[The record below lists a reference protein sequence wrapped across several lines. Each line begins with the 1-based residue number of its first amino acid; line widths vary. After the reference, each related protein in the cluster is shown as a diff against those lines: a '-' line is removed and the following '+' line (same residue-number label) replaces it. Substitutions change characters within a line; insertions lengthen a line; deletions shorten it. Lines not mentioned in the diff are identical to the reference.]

1 MSGMNTRH
9 LRPSVLALVAG
20 LFLAPMAAH
29 AAPTATPVPVAASSA
44 ASLPSQQ
51 VSALD
56 NALIAAMKAGSA
68 GQDFKARYALL
79 APVIEQ
85 AYDLPVVTKNSVG
98 FLWST
103 LPAEQQQQLIALF
116 TQFTITSYVSQFD
129 SYGGQSLAV
138 QPGDKALGNKKIVQT
153 LLTPKGGS
161 SVQIDY
167 VVGQDNGSWKIND
180 VLLNGTISQVAVHAS
195 DFASLVKSGDAT
207 QLIAALK
214 AKIKTLQNL

>member
-1 MSGMNTRH
+1 MNIRH
-9 LRPSVLALVAG
+9 LRPSVLALVAS

-29 AAPTATPVPVAASSA
+29 AAPSTSP
-44 ASLPSQQ
+44 SLPSQQ
-51 VSALD
+51 VTALD
-56 NALIAAMKAGSA
+56 DALIAAMKAGSA
-68 GQDFKARYALL
+68 GQNFQARYAML

-103 LPAEQQQQLIALF
+103 LPADQQKQLIALF
-116 TQFTITSYVSQFD
+116 TQFTITSYVTQFD
-129 SYGGQSLAV
+129 SYGGQSIAL
-138 QPGDKALGNKKIVQT
+138 QPGDKTLGDKKIVRT
-153 LLTPKGGS
+153 ILTPKGGS
-161 SVQIDY
+161 GVQIDY
-167 VVGQDNGSWKIND
+167 VVGQDDGSWKIND

-214 AKIKTLQNL
+214 AKIKTLQGT